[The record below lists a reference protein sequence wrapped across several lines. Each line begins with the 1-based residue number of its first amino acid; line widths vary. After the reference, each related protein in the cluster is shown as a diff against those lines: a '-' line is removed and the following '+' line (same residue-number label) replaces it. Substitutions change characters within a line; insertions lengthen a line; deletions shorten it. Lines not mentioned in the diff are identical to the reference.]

1 MARSLTRKLIE
12 SHLASGKPVAGEE
25 IGLAVDQALLTD
37 TNGTMAWL
45 QFEAMGFPRVV
56 PPCVVT
62 YIDHNVYQV
71 DSRNSDD
78 HRYLQTAARRYG
90 AIFSKPGNG
99 ICHQVHLESF
109 SVPGQTLLGTDSHTP
124 LCGAAGMLAIG
135 AGGLDVAVALGGGP
149 YSFTMPEVVNVWLT
163 GELQPWVTAKD
174 VIMEL
179 LRRLSVRGGAGKIFE
194 YAGPGVASLSLPQ
207 RMTLA
212 NMGAELGLTTSVF
225 PSDAVTRDYFRR
237 LHRKHAWTPQAADDH
252 AEYDDRFE
260 LDLAVVT
267 PLVALPGSPDRV
279 VPVGEVEG
287 TKIEQ
292 VMVGSCTNGSW
303 EDMWAVT
310 QVLQGRHVHPDVSFV
325 LFPGSHRILET
336 MAREG
341 LLADLLASGALI
353 SEPTCG
359 ACAGIGH
366 VPAAGTKS
374 LRAFN
379 RNFPG
384 RSGVKGDEVYL
395 CSSVTAAA
403 SALTGAITD
412 PRTAGA
418 PASLYLPESF
428 AASSAGL
435 VTPDGTGD
443 VVRGPNIKSVP
454 LGEPVAEALDAPVL
468 LKLGDKVSTDDISP
482 AGAAV
487 LVFRSNIPAIAEF
500 CFKYVDPE
508 FAARARAAGSGIVVA
523 GELYGQGSS
532 REAAAIGPMYLGVR
546 AVLAKSFARIH
557 RANLINWGVV
567 PLTFEDP
574 SAYDALERDDRLR
587 LDGLRAALA
596 SGDRVSVLDT
606 RLGRRFSASCVLTT
620 RERDILLAGGLL
632 AQTSRTEPLRAHGT
646 PPTECAGPADP
657 VPMTQ
662 RRIRAVYMRGGTSRC
677 LVFHAADLPGA
688 GAERD
693 RVLLAALGSPD
704 PYGRQLDGLGGGI
717 SSLSK
722 ACIIGPPSSPGA
734 DVDYTFAQVE
744 VTTPRVDYKGNC
756 GNCSSAVGPFAIDER
771 LVPAVEDKTRVRIHN
786 TNTRKLIVAHV
797 PVKGGEA

>member
-1 MARSLTRKLIE
+1 MPKTLTRKLVE
-12 SHLASGKPVAGEE
+12 SHLVAGKPVAGEE
-25 IGLAVDQALLTD
+25 IALAVDQVLLTD
-37 TNGTMAWL
+37 TNGTMAFL

-56 PPCVVT
+56 PGRVVA
-62 YIDHNVYQV
+62 YVDHNVSQV

-78 HRYLQTAARRYG
+78 HRYLQTVARKYG
-90 AIFSKPGNG
+90 AVFSKPGNG

-135 AGGLDVAVALGGGP
+135 AGGLDVAVAMGGSP
-149 YSFTMPEVVNVWLT
+149 YFFPMPAVVRVRLT
-163 GELQPWVTAKD
+163 GNLAPWVTAKD
-174 VIMEL
+174 VILEL

-194 YAGPGVASLSLPQ
+194 YGGPGLATLSLPQ
-207 RMTLA
+207 RMTIA

-237 LHRKHAWTPQAADDH
+237 LRRKEAWTAQAPDED
-252 AEYDDRFE
+252 AEYDDEIE
-260 LDLAVVT
+260 LDLSAVT

-279 VPVGEVEG
+279 VPVEEAAG
-287 TKIEQ
+287 TPVEQ

-303 EDMWAVT
+303 QDMWEVREI
-310 QVLQGRHVHPDVSFV
+310 LRGRHVHPAVSFV

-341 LLADLLASGALI
+341 LLTDLLASGALV
-353 SEPTCG
+353 SEPSCG

-403 SALTGAITD
+403 SALAGRITD
-412 PRTAGA
+412 PRDVGPT
-418 PASLYLPESF
+418 PEPYLPESF
-428 AASSAGL
+428 VASTAGFVL
-435 VTPDGTGD
+435 PDGGGE
-443 VVRGPNIKSVP
+443 VVRGPNIKPVP
-454 LGEPVAEALDAPVL
+454 VGEPVGERLEAPVL

-487 LVFRSNIPAIAEF
+487 LVFRSNVPAIAEF

-508 FAARARAAGSGIVVA
+508 FVARARHAGTGVIVA

-532 REAAAIGPMYLGVR
+532 REVAAIAPMHLGVR

-557 RANLINWGVV
+557 RANLINWGIV
-567 PLTFEDP
+567 PLAFDDAA
-574 SAYDALERDDRLR
+574 AYTAIERGDRLT
-587 LDGLRAALA
+587 LEGLRSALA
-596 SGDRVSVLDT
+596 TGDRVTVVNT
-606 RLGRRFSASCVLTT
+606 RSGAKLSASCVLTA

-632 AQTSRTEPLRAHGT
+632 AHTRAR
-646 PPTECAGPADP
+646 P
-657 VPMTQ
+657 
-662 RRIRAVYMRGGTSRC
+662 
-677 LVFHAADLPGA
+677 
-688 GAERD
+688 
-693 RVLLAALGSPD
+693 
-704 PYGRQLDGLGGGI
+704 
-717 SSLSK
+717 
-722 ACIIGPPSSPGA
+722 
-734 DVDYTFAQVE
+734 
-744 VTTPRVDYKGNC
+744 
-756 GNCSSAVGPFAIDER
+756 
-771 LVPAVEDKTRVRIHN
+771 
-786 TNTRKLIVAHV
+786 
-797 PVKGGEA
+797 